1 MLKLSIHGISVLE
14 QGLKTV
20 KNMADKQK
28 GEKREFLLPHGRNI
42 IDEICFYRSF
52 VEIVMTK
59 PVPKVDCVICELD
72 IAVGHQ

>member
-1 MLKLSIHGISVLE
+1 MLKLSIHGRFVLE

-20 KNMADKQK
+20 TSMTDTQK

-52 VEIVMTK
+52 VE
-59 PVPKVDCVICELD
+59 
-72 IAVGHQ
+72 